1 MGDSDKKI
9 GQQKSSKWLRPWNF
23 AHDLLLAS
31 MVSHDTTRT
40 WKVPQHLQRPRPR
53 FLNHQMLRSPIFRQK
68 KLPKLGDPWRIFEFQ
83 YITMH
88 RHHFTRGY
96 GLHGG
101 APLPLC
107 LENVCQT
114 GLKKTTFGQQD
125 KSKMLP
131 AVGIFLGKSRDLGPY
146 GTLQAEI
153 RRLNATVGC
162 LANQELRVSTSRWW
176 FQQQLWICELH
187 EVGVTL
193 LRRPQPTVVMNISP
207 RKKKNKKNRFKMMV
221 SWW

>member
-40 WKVPQHLQRPRPR
+40 CRVPQHLQRPRAR

-125 KSKMLP
+125 KSKMLA

-146 GTLQAEI
+146 KPKLGDWTQ
-153 RRLNATVGC
+153 
-162 LANQELRVSTSRWW
+162 
-176 FQQQLWICELH
+176 
-187 EVGVTL
+187 
-193 LRRPQPTVVMNISP
+193 
-207 RKKKNKKNRFKMMV
+207 
-221 SWW
+221 